1 VADQRRLDPGPV
13 AVDAAARLLLER
25 APRLGRVRLGV
36 VDGPSGSGKS
46 TFGAAWVT
54 ALQAAGCAAS
64 LFSSDLLATWDEP
77 FGWWERFDAGVLQ
90 PLADGAP
97 GRIQLTDWSTGH
109 PMPGGWLTIPSADAL
124 ILEGV
129 SCGRTAL
136 DDRASVLVWVEV
148 PDRDARLE
156 RAVRRDGESSR
167 AQLAAWQDAED
178 AFFQAD
184 RTADR
189 ADIVV
194 VG

>member
-1 VADQRRLDPGPV
+1 MRPPGCCSNG
-13 AVDAAARLLLER
+13 

-46 TFGAAWVT
+46 TFAAALIGA
-54 ALQAAGCAAS
+54 LRAAGGTVS
-64 LFSSDLLATWDEP
+64 LFSSDLLATWDDP
-77 FGWWERFDAGVLQ
+77 FGWWDRFDAGVLQ
-90 PLADGAP
+90 PLAGGAP
-97 GRIQLTDWSTGH
+97 GRVQLTDWSTGH
-109 PMPGGWLTIPSADAL
+109 AGPGGWMVVPPVDAL

-148 PDRDARLE
+148 PDRAGRLE

-194 VG
+194 FG

>member
-1 VADQRRLDPGPV
+1 
-13 AVDAAARLLLER
+13 
-25 APRLGRVRLGV
+25 
-36 VDGPSGSGKS
+36 
-46 TFGAAWVT
+46 
-54 ALQAAGCAAS
+54 
-64 LFSSDLLATWDEP
+64 
-77 FGWWERFDAGVLQ
+77 
-90 PLADGAP
+90 
-97 GRIQLTDWSTGH
+97 
-109 PMPGGWLTIPSADAL
+109 MPGGWLTIPSADAL

-167 AQLAAWQDAED
+167 AQLTAWQDAED